1 MNAIAEEGMYS
12 KDAPLMTS
20 MLSLLHTV
28 TKSVTAVGNV
38 VNVKA
43 NVALDLVSTAVGYH
57 PELAT
62 DENNYLISTLVNK
75 EDIAAYAEVA
85 QSNLN
90 AVMKDGA
97 TPSIANVSALAAS
110 IETLASMSGALFVCF
125 FFLLNMWQHVGM
137 SVLYSHTDLGLP
149 PLSPSLL
156 LSLSPSLPLFLS
168 SSPRSLGALDA
179 TATDVVLSTQILTMC
194 KSALPILQKCEASK
208 NQEKA
213 ESCVLDL
220 IGRLAPIT
228 CTTNDAEA
236 LSYVEAMD
244 STKTSSSKVQASAMQ
259 TTQRIATNVGS
270 VKALAAAGC
279 LAQLTKAA
287 TDANNVDNQKV
298 ATAGLAQMTKVALEG
313 FEEAGNDLIVEIME
327 GVKFFFFFFLFPL
340 YFTILYIVYS
350 M

>member
-1 MNAIAEEGMYS
+1 MYS

-28 TKSVTAVGNV
+28 TNSVTAVGNV

-110 IETLASMSGALFVCF
+110 IETLASMSGALFVYL

-149 PLSPSLL
+149 PLSPSL
-156 LSLSPSLPLFLS
+156 PLP
-168 SSPRSLGALDA
+168 
-179 TATDVVLSTQILTMC
+179 VH
-194 KSALPILQKCEASK
+194 
-208 NQEKA
+208 
-213 ESCVLDL
+213 
-220 IGRLAPIT
+220 
-228 CTTNDAEA
+228 
-236 LSYVEAMD
+236 
-244 STKTSSSKVQASAMQ
+244 
-259 TTQRIATNVGS
+259 
-270 VKALAAAGC
+270 
-279 LAQLTKAA
+279 
-287 TDANNVDNQKV
+287 
-298 ATAGLAQMTKVALEG
+298 
-313 FEEAGNDLIVEIME
+313 
-327 GVKFFFFFFLFPL
+327 
-340 YFTILYIVYS
+340 
-350 M
+350 